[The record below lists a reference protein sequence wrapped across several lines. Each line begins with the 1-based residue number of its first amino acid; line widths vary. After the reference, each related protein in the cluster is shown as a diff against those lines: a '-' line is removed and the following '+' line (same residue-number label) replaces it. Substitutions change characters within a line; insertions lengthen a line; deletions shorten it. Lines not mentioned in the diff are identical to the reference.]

1 MIKLT
6 WNTSNFVL
14 DSRTFK
20 DSLSA
25 QRFVRKQIAEMP
37 QCHAK
42 WQPARVTVYSGSEV
56 HSTFNLQPIK
66 E

>member
-1 MIKLT
+1 MVKLI
-6 WNTSNFVL
+6 WQVGELKL
-14 DSRTFK
+14 DQRTFT

-25 QRFVRKQIAEMP
+25 QRFVRKKLSEMP

-42 WQPARVTVYSGSEV
+42 WQPGMVLVLNGAQT
-56 HSTFNLQPIK
+56 HSTFILKPVK